1 MQCVLTGRDSLALMG
16 CAHHAPRAKNRT
28 MNAVGALT
36 ASTAPGLSALM
47 GFNAAGVQLGN
58 SPMSVVHSVT
68 RVTLGVILPKAFRV
82 MFATW
87 ELNPIL
93 LASVLPRV
101 FHALAASA
109 LETAKV
115 ATGAQPEVNPTLW
128 QLAVNFAPS
137 ESIPRKEFVW
147 RVNQATRRI

>member
-1 MQCVLTGRDSLALMG
+1 MRAYRDSLALMG
-16 CAHHAPRAKNRT
+16 CAHHARRAKNRT

-36 ASTAPGLSALM
+36 AFMAPGPSAWM
-47 GFNAAGVQLGN
+47 GFNVAGVKQGN

-68 RVTLGVILPKAFRV
+68 RVTLGVILPKASRV

-87 ELNPIL
+87 ELNLIL
-93 LASVLPRV
+93 LESVLPCV

-115 ATGAQPEVNPTLW
+115 VTSAPLEVNPTLW

-137 ESIPRKEFVW
+137 GSIPRKEFVW